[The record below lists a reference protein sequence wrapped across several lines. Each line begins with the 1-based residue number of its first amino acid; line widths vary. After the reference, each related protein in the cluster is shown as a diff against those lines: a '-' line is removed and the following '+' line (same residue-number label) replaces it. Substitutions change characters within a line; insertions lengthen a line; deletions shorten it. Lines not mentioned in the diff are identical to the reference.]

1 MTDVSQSRYGAPAVN
16 RGITPGHSHR
26 LWIVLAILGGYSSP
40 SIHGNENGG
49 MIDWAFTNEE
59 RVFQQATAFCAQ
71 YGKKAKI
78 TDIKAVAGGH
88 VLFDCL

>member
-1 MTDVSQSRYGAPAVN
+1 
-16 RGITPGHSHR
+16 
-26 LWIVLAILGGYSSP
+26 
-40 SIHGNENGG
+40 

-78 TDIKAVAGGH
+78 TDTKAVAGGH

>member
-1 MTDVSQSRYGAPAVN
+1 MRILLVALS
-16 RGITPGHSHR
+16 
-26 LWIVLAILGGYSSP
+26 ILGGCSSP

-59 RVFQQATAFCAQ
+59 KVFRQATDFCAQ

>member
-1 MTDVSQSRYGAPAVN
+1 MWVILIALVM
-16 RGITPGHSHR
+16 
-26 LWIVLAILGGYSSP
+26 LGGCSRA

-59 RVFQQATAFCAQ
+59 KVFRQATEFCAR
-71 YGKKAKI
+71 YGKTAKI